1 MKEKLMKSKQP
12 KGKAPD
18 LAKKQVAG
26 DGRYVDRNLVPV
38 NPLTTQF
45 EPTDASPVPQRY
57 KMAGG
62 A

>member
-1 MKEKLMKSKQP
+1 MSKQKSKTGGTFP
-12 KGKAPD
+12 KPFETSAVPQKF
-18 LAKKQVAG
+18 
-26 DGRYVDRNLVPV
+26 VDRNLLPV
-38 NPLTTQF
+38 NPLKEQF